1 MMSSTSKT
9 DHSILEWSE
18 DTKGVN
24 RRWTDNINRRW
35 TNNDRSTKHYIGQS
49 QSQEVLFNPLTA
61 LGTYVSLGK

>member
-18 DTKGVN
+18 DTKGV
-24 RRWTDNINRRW
+24 NRRW